1 MANTTMTYSAEYL
14 AQDRRAVVN
23 AFYSLPIP
31 LEILSTTYR
40 LIVKSG
46 PHSDGYLG
54 YDDYLIIWATLI
66 PASQITA
73 VAECIAGLVYGP
85 LTSTHPVQRLL
96 LLTLL
101 QARHKGLDVTLLR
114 FPNRAITGFPILTA
128 YKGDYIFSHFYDFAI
143 ASTKLSI
150 LALYHRI
157 FVTTRMR
164 VAVYITAAFVIAW
177 LIEMEIVLG
186 LGCQPIQGWWLAAPG
201 AKCVDKVAFTYS
213 TNVLNLV
220 FDLWIFSMPIPI
232 ILKLEVN
239 KAKRIALCFLFSIG
253 LGVCGLSIGRLS
265 VVFSAGSGDV
275 TWEEVPLGILSAL
288 EPCGAI
294 LCANLPI
301 IYRELARQFKRL
313 ESSIRGTKDA
323 SAGSKEMLSPYG
335 AAGAQAWDR
344 VDNSSGPP
352 KKTAGYPKSSATRG
366 NTADSERELTTKD
379 GIKVE
384 QEFELQSTGSTQH
397 SNKDMV

>member
-1 MANTTMTYSAEYL
+1 MANTTMTYSAEFL
-14 AQDRRAVVN
+14 AEDRRAVVN

-31 LEILSTTYR
+31 LEIISTVYR
-40 LIVKSG
+40 LVVKVS

-54 YDDYLIIWATLI
+54 YDDYLIVWAT
-66 PASQITA
+66 ITA

-85 LTSTHPVQRLL
+85 PQGLGRHVQALEGFNISRY
-96 LLTLL
+96 L
-101 QARHKGLDVTLLR
+101 Q
-114 FPNRAITGFPILTA
+114 
-128 YKGDYIFSHFYDFAI
+128 GDYIFSHFYDFAI

-157 FVTTRMR
+157 FVSTRMR
-164 VAVYITAAFVIAW
+164 IAVYVTAALVIAW

-186 LGCQPIQGWWLAAPG
+186 FGCRPIQGWWLAAPD

-213 TNVLNLV
+213 TNILNLI

-232 ILKLEVN
+232 IMKLNVN
-239 KAKRIALCFLFSIG
+239 KSKRIALCFLFSIG
-253 LGVCGLSIGRLS
+253 LGVCGLSIARLS
-265 VVFSAGSGDV
+265 VVFSAGSPDV

-294 LCANLPI
+294 LCANLPV
-301 IYRELARQFKRL
+301 IYRELMRQFKL
-313 ESSIRGTKDA
+313 FGNSIRGTTNA
-323 SAGSKEMLSPYG
+323 SSGSNVLLSPYKAPG
-335 AAGAQAWDR
+335 DQEWVRIGGS
-344 VDNSSGPP
+344 NGPP
-352 KKTAGYPKSSATRG
+352 KQTTGFPKSSVTRG
-366 NTADSERELTTKD
+366 DMADSQRELNTQG

-397 SNKDMV
+397 SNKDLV

>member
-31 LEILSTTYR
+31 LEILSTSYR

-46 PHSDGYLG
+46 PYSDGYLG
-54 YDDYLIIWATLI
+54 YDDYLIVWAT
-66 PASQITA
+66 ITA

-85 LTSTHPVQRLL
+85 PQGLGRHVQAL
-96 LLTLL
+96 
-101 QARHKGLDVTLLR
+101 
-114 FPNRAITGFPILTA
+114 TGFNISTYL
-128 YKGDYIFSHFYDFAI
+128 KGDYIFSHFYDFAI

-157 FVTTRMR
+157 FVTTRAR
-164 VAVYITAAFVIAW
+164 VAIYITAALVIAW

-186 LGCQPIQGWWLAAPG
+186 LGCQPIQGWWLAAPH

-213 TNVLNLV
+213 TNILNLI

-232 ILKLEVN
+232 IMKLEVN

-253 LGVCGLSIGRLS
+253 LGVCGLSIARLS

-301 IYRELARQFKRL
+301 IYRELMRQFKRL
-313 ESSIRGTKDA
+313 VNKVKGSKDA
-323 SAGSKEMLSPYG
+323 STGSKEMLSPYE
-335 AAGAQAWDR
+335 AAGTQAWDR
-344 VDNSSGPP
+344 VDNSGGPP

-366 NTADSERELTTKD
+366 NTGDSERELTKD

-397 SNKDMV
+397 SNKSMV